1 MYSDIKTSSYLNL
14 LLSISFCKNCFKKLP
29 QSYSLYKDINELK
42 TLHIKILINFSQIFL
57 KTKKNLKT
65 SLALYPRVSLNIGDI
80 NQVLCKFPPWRV
92 TSHLPNSQI
101 FNIKNSSNVMVLS
114 HVVPNLWLNQS
125 FGPFFTFSWTC
136 LQSTVCLSVG
146 KTINSSKTRVIIHIF
161 A

>member
-1 MYSDIKTSSYLNL
+1 MCLDKPWILNYGRDF
-14 LLSISFCKNCFKKLP
+14 SV
-29 QSYSLYKDINELK
+29 
-42 TLHIKILINFSQIFL
+42 LHSNWVLGIQ
-57 KTKKNLKT
+57 KTKTINPKT

-146 KTINSSKTRVIIHIF
+146 KTINSSRARVIFHIF
-161 A
+161 ASSMNLVVLSR